1 MGLKE
6 TLQQVSLEF
15 DECHSNFHNQM
26 ILNKAGRS
34 LHKLFSRLKS
44 IQSRFLSS
52 DAKNSRHQLIAD
64 KALSD
69 GGIGRLKVLG
79 YSLWCISDQAL
90 LRHLLFDTKSN
101 LKKGNIL
108 SLIRRL
114 IGHSL
119 FTADSPEWDA
129 LSNSSKSTLGN
140 TNSQCYRSR
149 VAEIVENWLEDRK
162 PKHERSFVLTLRG
175 DLYFLSMDIMT
186 SILLGCLLPET
197 TKTSIYSNHEWIQ
210 KTIKRRIG
218 SSMIMP
224 TWIPSPNFLRIY
236 LTKKRINNLLSPW
249 VEKARTMSNEYGHC
263 LLSDV
268 DNEIR
273 EKSLCPFSATQHKDL
288 VKTLFFT
295 GIRTS
300 AVTLE
305 WILLFMASHPD
316 KLKEIQN
323 EIDTIVETGNLS
335 LNNIPK
341 LEYLERFITE
351 VMRIAPIAHTHVRQV
366 KAGFEYENSK
376 FRAGDILLLS
386 VFGFN
391 HNPDIWEE
399 PDKFYPE
406 RFTNKV
412 LASSLF
418 PFGLGRH
425 TCPGKY
431 LAYQDIVIVLVS
443 LLQKYQIKAIT
454 KIHLDPCSS
463 LLLEPSKEQSIELI
477 AR

>member
-1 MGLKE
+1 M
-6 TLQQVSLEF
+6 
-15 DECHSNFHNQM
+15 
-26 ILNKAGRS
+26 
-34 LHKLFSRLKS
+34 
-44 IQSRFLSS
+44 
-52 DAKNSRHQLIAD
+52 NSRHQLIAD
-64 KALSD
+64 KALSE

-90 LRHLLFDTKSN
+90 IRHLLFDTKSN

-108 SLIRRL
+108 SLVRRI

-140 TNSQCYRSR
+140 TNSQSYRNR
-149 VAEIVENWLEDRK
+149 VVEVVENWLEQLK
-162 PKHERSFVLTLRG
+162 PKQEGSIVLTLRG

-186 SILLGCLLPET
+186 SVLLGCLLPET
-197 TKTSIYSNHEWIQ
+197 TKASIYSNHEWIQ

-218 SSMIMP
+218 SSMLMP
-224 TWIPSPNFLRIY
+224 TWIPSPNFLKIY
-236 LTKKRINNLLSPW
+236 LTKKRINTLLSPW
-249 VEKARTMSNEYGHC
+249 VQKARIMSNEYGRC

-268 DNEIR
+268 DTEIR
-273 EKSLCPFSATQHKDL
+273 EKSLCPFSATQHKDF

-295 GIRTS
+295 GIRTT
-300 AVTLE
+300 AITLE
-305 WILLFMASHPD
+305 WIILYMATQPD
-316 KLKEIQN
+316 RLKEIQN
-323 EIDTIVETGNLS
+323 EIDTIAEAGQLSVNNL
-335 LNNIPK
+335 PK

-351 VMRIAPIAHTHVRQV
+351 VMRIAPVAHTHVRQV
-366 KAGFEYENSK
+366 KAGFEYENCK
-376 FRAGDILLLS
+376 FRTGDIMLLS

-391 HNPDIWEE
+391 HDPDIWKE
-399 PDKFYPE
+399 PNKFSPE
-406 RFTNKV
+406 RFANNSLT
-412 LASSLF
+412 SSLF

-443 LLQKYQIKAIT
+443 LLQKFEIRAIT
-454 KIHLDPCSS
+454 TIHLDPCSS
-463 LLLEPSKEQSIELI
+463 LVLEPSKEQSIELI